1 MKFLVLVLHEV
12 TSIGM
17 SVHSLLVALLV
28 AELVLHVVAGEAEHD
43 DAADLNGDVAEGTGG
58 VSSEESD
65 GGGDHVGAEEGG
77 GVDHELVRVV
87 VPVVAADDG
96 REELED
102 ELGVGGG
109 EVAKEDCVADG
120 ADVGAD
126 TDAQDGGVNLFE
138 SHATVGHEAED
149 GKTGNGQAG

>member
-1 MKFLVLVLHEV
+1 MKFLVLVLKEL
-12 TSIGM
+12 
-17 SVHSLLVALLV
+17 SVVGSSLHSLLVALLV
-28 AELVLHVVAGEAEHD
+28 AELVLHVVSSEAEHD

-77 GVDHELVRVV
+77 GVDHELVCVV
-87 VPVVAADDG
+87 VPVVAADDS

-109 EVAKEDCVADG
+109 EVAKEDCVAD
-120 ADVGAD
+120 
-126 TDAQDGGVNLFE
+126 
-138 SHATVGHEAED
+138 
-149 GKTGNGQAG
+149 

>member
-1 MKFLVLVLHEV
+1 
-12 TSIGM
+12 M
-17 SVHSLLVALLV
+17 SSESQDKDVF
-28 AELVLHVVAGEAEHD
+28 
-43 DAADLNGDVAEGTGG
+43 DLNAHNYQQI
-58 VSSEESD
+58 SSEERD

-87 VPVVAADDG
+87 VPVVAADDR

-120 ADVGAD
+120 ADVSAD
-126 TDAQDGGVNLFE
+126 TDAEDGGVNLFE

-149 GKTGNGQAG
+149 GKTGNGEAGGD